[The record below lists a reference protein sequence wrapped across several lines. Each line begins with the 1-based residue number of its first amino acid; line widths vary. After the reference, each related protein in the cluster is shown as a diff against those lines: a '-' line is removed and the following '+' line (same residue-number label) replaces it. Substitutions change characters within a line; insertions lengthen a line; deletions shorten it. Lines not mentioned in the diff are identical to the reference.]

1 MWLHIGLYTG
11 YFVTSFFFK
20 EASRQAKI
28 QSTRYFANSDSRNLR
43 STLTKSST
51 LSPSI
56 SGRILSTLNP
66 PGLIVS
72 SEEEITPLPN
82 SESRGVG
89 TAKVANKQPVKSMI
103 IFTQNEDTIIIFSTQ
118 EPLEFD
124 IIENEYTNQIIV
136 HLPKTEW
143 TAVESMDKNGGLIES
158 YTVDQ
163 EADPKTTNITFNVQ
177 KGTNVIGPTVS
188 RGEGQNSRIVPSGKL
203 T

>member
-1 MWLHIGLYTG
+1 MLSRTNGGCYIKPLCSHA
-11 YFVTSFFFK
+11 YFF
-20 EASRQAKI
+20 
-28 QSTRYFANSDSRNLR
+28 SRNRRPFRGVNLPGFLGETR
-43 STLTKSST
+43 K
-51 LSPSI
+51 
-56 SGRILSTLNP
+56 RISTLNP
-66 PGLIVS
+66 PSLIVS

-89 TAKVANKQPVKSMI
+89 AAKVANKQPVKSMI

-177 KGTNVIGPTVS
+177 KGTNVIGRRAKFPDWN
-188 RGEGQNSRIVPSGKL
+188 RFKARWK
-203 T
+203 

>member
-1 MWLHIGLYTG
+1 
-11 YFVTSFFFK
+11 
-20 EASRQAKI
+20 
-28 QSTRYFANSDSRNLR
+28 
-43 STLTKSST
+43 
-51 LSPSI
+51 
-56 SGRILSTLNP
+56 
-66 PGLIVS
+66 
-72 SEEEITPLPN
+72 
-82 SESRGVG
+82 
-89 TAKVANKQPVKSMI
+89 MI

-177 KGTNVIGPTVS
+177 KGTNVIGRRAKFPD
-188 RGEGQNSRIVPSGKL
+188 
-203 T
+203 